1 MACKNFLSCYIK
13 VHNLVQYGCGKVF
26 FSSQIF
32 FNVICEVIK
41 MDKFPL
47 TKEGF
52 LALEQELKNLKGVER
67 PNIIAAIAEARSHG
81 DLSENAEYSAA
92 KEKQSFIEGRIQEL
106 EVVISRA
113 QVIDTASNKT
123 DVIRFGAKVLV
134 VDEDTDKESKYQIV
148 GDYEADIE
156 KNKISVS
163 SPLAKALIGKEVG
176 DTAEYTA
183 PGGRKSFEI
192 LEIAY

>member
-1 MACKNFLSCYIK
+1 
-13 VHNLVQYGCGKVF
+13 
-26 FSSQIF
+26 
-32 FNVICEVIK
+32 

-67 PNIIAAIAEARSHG
+67 PNIIAAISEARAQG

-113 QVIDTASNKT
+113 QVIDTSANKG

-134 VDEDTDKESKYQIV
+134 VDEDTDKENKYQIV
-148 GDYEADIE
+148 GDYEADIN

-163 SPLAKALIGKEVG
+163 SPLARALIGKEVG

-183 PGGRKSFEI
+183 PGGKKSFEI
-192 LEIAY
+192 LEISY

>member
-1 MACKNFLSCYIK
+1 
-13 VHNLVQYGCGKVF
+13 
-26 FSSQIF
+26 
-32 FNVICEVIK
+32 

-52 LALEQELKNLKGVER
+52 TALEQELKNLKGVER
-67 PNIIAAIAEARSHG
+67 PNIIAAISEARSHG

-106 EVVISRA
+106 EAVISRA
-113 QVIDTASNKT
+113 QVIDPSLNKGGI
-123 DVIRFGAKVLV
+123 VRFGAVVLV
-134 VDEDTDKESKYQIV
+134 VDEDTDRESKYQIV

-156 KNKISVS
+156 KNKISLS

-176 DTAEYTA
+176 DVAEYTA
-183 PGGRKSFEI
+183 PGEKKSFEI
-192 LEIAY
+192 LEVIY

>member
-1 MACKNFLSCYIK
+1 
-13 VHNLVQYGCGKVF
+13 
-26 FSSQIF
+26 
-32 FNVICEVIK
+32 

-67 PNIIAAIAEARSHG
+67 PNIIAAISEARSHG

-113 QVIDTASNKT
+113 QVIDTAANNP
-123 DVIRFGAKVLV
+123 DIIRFGAKVLV

-148 GDYEADIE
+148 GDYEADIN

>member
-1 MACKNFLSCYIK
+1 MTVKGNPFRSQNFLI
-13 VHNLVQYGCGKVF
+13 L
-26 FSSQIF
+26 IT
-32 FNVICEVIK
+32 EVTE

-52 LALEQELKNLKGVER
+52 TALEQELKNLKGVER
-67 PNIIAAIAEARSHG
+67 PNIIAAISEARSHG

-106 EVVISRA
+106 EAVISRA
-113 QVIDTASNKT
+113 QVIDPSLNKGGI
-123 DVIRFGAKVLV
+123 VRFGAVVLV
-134 VDEDTDKESKYQIV
+134 VDEDTDRESKYQIV

-156 KNKISVS
+156 KNKISLS

-176 DTAEYTA
+176 DVAEYTA
-183 PGGRKSFEI
+183 PGGKKSFEI
-192 LEIAY
+192 LEVIY

>member
-1 MACKNFLSCYIK
+1 
-13 VHNLVQYGCGKVF
+13 
-26 FSSQIF
+26 
-32 FNVICEVIK
+32 

-52 LALEQELKNLKGVER
+52 AALEQELKNLKGVER

-106 EVVISRA
+106 EVVVSRA
-113 QVIDTASNKT
+113 QVIDPAQTSGSI
-123 DVIRFGAKVLV
+123 IRFGATVILA
-134 VDEDTDKESKYQIV
+134 DEVTDEEKTYQIV

-156 KNKISVS
+156 KNKISLS
-163 SPLAKALIGKEVG
+163 SPLAKALIGKEAG
-176 DTAEYTA
+176 DEVVYMA
-183 PGGRKSFEI
+183 PGGKKSFEVVNVI
-192 LEIAY
+192 YK

>member
-1 MACKNFLSCYIK
+1 
-13 VHNLVQYGCGKVF
+13 
-26 FSSQIF
+26 
-32 FNVICEVIK
+32 

-52 LALEQELKNLKGVER
+52 TALEQELKNLKGVER

-106 EVVISRA
+106 EAVISRA
-113 QVIDTASNKT
+113 QVIDPSLNKG
-123 DVIRFGAKVLV
+123 DIVRFGAVVLV

-148 GDYEADIE
+148 VDYEADIE
-156 KNKISVS
+156 KNKISLS

-176 DTAEYTA
+176 DVAEYTA
-183 PGGRKSFEI
+183 PGGKKSFEI
-192 LEIAY
+192 LEVIY

>member
-1 MACKNFLSCYIK
+1 
-13 VHNLVQYGCGKVF
+13 
-26 FSSQIF
+26 
-32 FNVICEVIK
+32 
-41 MDKFPL
+41 MDKYPL

-52 LALEQELKNLKGVER
+52 IALEQELKNLKTVER
-67 PNIIAAIAEARSHG
+67 PNIIAAISEARAQG

-106 EVVISRA
+106 EVVVSRA
-113 QVIDTASNKT
+113 QVIDNSANNGG
-123 DVIRFGAKVLV
+123 VIRFGAKVLV
-134 VDEDTDKESKYQIV
+134 VDEDTDKESTYQIV

-156 KNKISVS
+156 KNKISIS

-176 DTAEYTA
+176 DEAEYTA

-192 LEIAY
+192 LEISY